1 MELPSAPNEA
11 VSTNVLIKEGEG
23 ERVQGQPSQE
33 EDEDEDNKI
42 QTLKLISPHVKLS
55 AGPEWIGAQNRL
67 LSLVQGDYEYY
78 HYKQDGYED
87 SGWGCCYRGI
97 QMIVSWFTRMDSAH
111 YKNRVPTIRRIQQ
124 LLQEKDPAHIDLQ
137 VGSKTWIGSVEGGYI
152 LNWYLGVECD
162 TLHITADDDLANYS
176 EVLTDHFQTYK
187 CPVLVGVGE
196 YAYVIVGIC
205 TDANGREDMTGYL
218 VVDPHYEGIDD
229 LKIIISKK
237 WICWKKA
244 DFFKSIAKGK
254 FINICIP
261 TTKQM

>member
-137 VGSKTWIGSVEGGYI
+137 VGSKTWIGSVEGCFSFSYACSC
-152 LNWYLGVECD
+152 V
-162 TLHITADDDLANYS
+162 
-176 EVLTDHFQTYK
+176 
-187 CPVLVGVGE
+187 PVCAHVFWCVFVMFMCLCV
-196 YAYVIVGIC
+196 Y
-205 TDANGREDMTGYL
+205 
-218 VVDPHYEGIDD
+218 VVDRWLYTQLVLGR
-229 LKIIISKK
+229 
-237 WICWKKA
+237 
-244 DFFKSIAKGK
+244 G
-254 FINICIP
+254 
-261 TTKQM
+261 M